1 MIKSKHK
8 ALTANNK
15 LNIGFKKMRLERK
28 RQMNMFEKALK
39 ETISQEEVLTEN
51 GAVGFKS
58 SGHALLDI
66 NFATSSHR
74 NKSECEIQK
83 MFSEAYQENPLLA
96 VKWLF
101 MLRDI
106 RGNGMGER
114 RSFRVCFRWLATVRK
129 DLILKLIPLVAEY
142 GRWDDLFCLIDK
154 SATIDAEVEAAVFD
168 AIDKQWAED
177 LTNMKAEKPI
187 SLLAKWLPSINTS
200 SSKSVALAKRFCKYL
215 QLSEKQY
222 RKTLSSMR
230 KYLNVIE
237 QKMSAKQWSEIN
249 YEAVPSKANVKYNA
263 AFLRND
269 EARRREFLGKLEKGE
284 AKINS
289 SANFPCDIVHAYA
302 GKVGYSYYSRSTRCT
317 IDPALEAM
325 WKALPDIAVNGN
337 VLAIADGSGSM
348 TCRASNGSNMTALE
362 VANALAIY
370 CAEHCTG
377 PFNNKYIT
385 FSSRPQYVDMSN
397 AKSLAEK
404 IGIALEHNECANTNI
419 EATFDLVLQTAVDH
433 NLKQKDIPT
442 LVIISDMEIDAGADM
457 GDGYSYWNRPSNY
470 SAHKTALME
479 KIRQKWA
486 AHNLILP
493 RTIWWNVNN
502 RTGTIPLTQ
511 NPETGI
517 ILCSG
522 YSQGQFKM
530 IASNKTDPYEVLVE
544 ALNVERYAPIEAAI
558 KDLISN

>member
-1 MIKSKHK
+1 
-8 ALTANNK
+8 
-15 LNIGFKKMRLERK
+15 
-28 RQMNMFEKALK
+28 
-39 ETISQEEVLTEN
+39 
-51 GAVGFKS
+51 
-58 SGHALLDI
+58 
-66 NFATSSHR
+66 
-74 NKSECEIQK
+74 
-83 MFSEAYQENPLLA
+83 
-96 VKWLF
+96 
-101 MLRDI
+101 
-106 RGNGMGER
+106 
-114 RSFRVCFRWLATVRK
+114 
-129 DLILKLIPLVAEY
+129 
-142 GRWDDLFCLIDK
+142 
-154 SATIDAEVEAAVFD
+154 
-168 AIDKQWAED
+168 
-177 LTNMKAEKPI
+177 
-187 SLLAKWLPSINTS
+187 
-200 SSKSVALAKRFCKYL
+200 
-215 QLSEKQY
+215 
-222 RKTLSSMR
+222 
-230 KYLNVIE
+230 
-237 QKMSAKQWSEIN
+237 MSAKQWSEIN

-269 EARRREFLGKLEKGE
+269 EARRREFLSKLEKGE

-302 GKVGYSYYSRSTRCT
+302 GKVGYNYFYRSTRCT

-397 AKSLAEK
+397 AKTLAEK
-404 IGIALEHNECANTNI
+404 IRIALEHNECANTNL
-419 EATFDLVLQTAVDH
+419 EATFDLVLQTAVNH
-433 NLKQKDIPT
+433 NLKQEDIPT

-457 GDGYSYWNRPSNY
+457 GGGYSCWNRPSNY

-479 KIRQKWA
+479 KIRRKWA

-493 RTIWWNVNN
+493 RTIWWNVNS
-502 RTGTIPLTQ
+502 RTGTIPLTK

-522 YSQGQFKM
+522 YSQSQFKM

-544 ALNVERYAPIEAAI
+544 ALNVERYAPIEVAI
-558 KDLISN
+558 KDLISK